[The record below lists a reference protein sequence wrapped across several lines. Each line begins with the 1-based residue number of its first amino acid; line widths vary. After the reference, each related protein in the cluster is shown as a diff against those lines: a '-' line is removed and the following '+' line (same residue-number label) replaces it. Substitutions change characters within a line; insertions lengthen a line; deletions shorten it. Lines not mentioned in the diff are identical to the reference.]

1 MKKIKIAQL
10 GIGHNHAADKMR
22 ALRALPD
29 HFEVVGVAE
38 SDPYWLHERGQL
50 SVYQGL
56 PWLSEEE
63 IFRIPGLQA
72 VAVET
77 DGAQLVPTARR
88 CAEHCLH
95 IHLDKPGGE
104 SLPEFAAL
112 VQDCRKRNLALQL
125 AYVYRYNP
133 GLNFCLQAVRQG
145 WLGEIFEVHAVMSRY
160 DGDNQRYR
168 TWLSQF
174 RGGAMYIFAGYLVDL
189 VVSMLGAPQQVV
201 PFMQS
206 TRDDGLIDN
215 GLAVLVYP
223 RATATIRVSVE
234 EVDGMKHRRL
244 IVCGTLGSVEL
255 CPIEPPGPEYYTRPL
270 QVRLTLKHDTGPYSA
285 GTHCVDCGTL
295 NDRYDRQ
302 LLEFASIIRGESPN
316 PYPYEHELLVHKTL
330 LQAAGYQQ

>member
-1 MKKIKIAQL
+1 MEKIKIAQL
-10 GIGHNHAADKMR
+10 GIGHNHAADKMH

-38 SDPYWLHERGQL
+38 SDPRWLQERGQL

-56 PWLSEEE
+56 PWFSEENL
-63 IFRIPGLQA
+63 FRIPGLQA

-77 DGAQLVPTARR
+77 DGAQLVPAARR
-88 CAEHCLH
+88 CAAHGLH

-112 VQDCRKRNLALQL
+112 LQDCRDRDLALQL

-133 GLNFCLQAVRQG
+133 GLNFCLRAVREG
-145 WLGEIFEVHAVMSRY
+145 WLGQVFEVHAVMSRY

-206 TRDDGLIDN
+206 TRADGLIDN

-223 RATATIRVSVE
+223 QATATIRVSVE

-270 QVRLTLKHDTGPYSA
+270 QVRLTLKHDTATYSA
-285 GTHCVDCGTL
+285 GTHSVDCGTL

-302 LLEFASIIRGESPN
+302 LLEFASIIRGEIAN
-316 PYPYEHELLVHKTL
+316 PYPYQHELLVHQTL